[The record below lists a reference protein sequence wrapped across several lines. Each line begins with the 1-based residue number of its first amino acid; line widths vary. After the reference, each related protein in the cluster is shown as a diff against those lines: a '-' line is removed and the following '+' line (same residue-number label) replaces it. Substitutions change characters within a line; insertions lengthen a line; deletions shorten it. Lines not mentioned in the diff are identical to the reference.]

1 MKRFRWTRVLIFE
14 GPKDWI
20 EKVKDRSWL
29 PEGDYTKL
37 LGGRSARCKE
47 SKIEEVKKNDKNAV
61 GKVRSEQETSK
72 GSIPGDD

>member
-29 PEGDYTKL
+29 PERDYTKF

-47 SKIEEVKKNDKNAV
+47 SKIEEVTKNEGVKEVKEDENTTEK
-61 GKVRSEQETSK
+61 SK
-72 GSIPGDD
+72 DEV